1 MPRPLL
7 PLLAAACLVLTTTVQ
22 AAELTP
28 PDGADEAQFAAWLA
42 DQRSRVQSGQDA
54 ARKAYG
60 EQEYVCW
67 QRFAVNGCLH
77 KARVERRAQL
87 DALRTQELELNQIE
101 RDRRTRERL
110 RTIEENRQSR
120 P

>member
-7 PLLAAACLVLTTTVQ
+7 ALLAAAGLALAAAVP

-28 PDGADEAQFAAWLA
+28 PAQADDVQFARWLA
-42 DQRSRVQSGQDA
+42 DQRGRVQKGQDA
-54 ARKAYG
+54 ARAAYG

-87 DALRTQELELNQIE
+87 DTLRAQELKLNQLE
-101 RDRRTRERL
+101 RDRRTQERL
-110 RTIEENRQSR
+110 RTIDEKKQSR